1 MLSERERESICSMER
16 HKGVLVHRLCN
27 AQTRSTD
34 IEAPTSAS
42 LRAILRGSSSKNSSS
57 LSSADSG
64 KDQTSIGPFMHSCS
78 ESEDATNLPYRVLT
92 HARTHARTHAHMYV
106 HTLTDATPYSP
117 VVQQRVWQARGKPQ
131 RMETPSQWR

>member
-64 KDQTSIGPFMHSCS
+64 KDQALSC
-78 ESEDATNLPYRVLT
+78 TRVPSLKMQ
-92 HARTHARTHAHMYV
+92 RTCLIV
-106 HTLTDATPYSP
+106 S
-117 VVQQRVWQARGKPQ
+117 
-131 RMETPSQWR
+131 